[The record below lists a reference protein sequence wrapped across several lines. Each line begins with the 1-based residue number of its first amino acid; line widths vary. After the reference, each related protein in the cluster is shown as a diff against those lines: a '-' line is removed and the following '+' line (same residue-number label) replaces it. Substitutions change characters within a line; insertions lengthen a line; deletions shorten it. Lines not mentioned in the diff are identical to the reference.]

1 MKQRATAHGSKWP
14 KIGKNGKQWKVNT
27 QRPQPQYLLTVCKAE
42 EILRK
47 IQFDTRG
54 TWTVWSWT
62 NMRWRTSRSHTR
74 RTRLNL
80 IDTASDIAYEPGHEI
95 KHQRID
101 AQKGWLAQTTS
112 MTESAALFLQT
123 FVLLCQLDPWIQQAC
138 SSFTDFSWNTCVSTC
153 FLNSIE
159 FVTANACSSCHA
171 WLCTLSWT
179 EYQESSLPVEQDVK
193 TYQFLS
199 VWGHDPSTHVR
210 GATEGWV
217 HKTHWGEAET
227 LWKETNTIWA
237 RGPKRASET
246 EKERNDK
253 KRYSGFWK
261 NSEASK
267 VFHAQHLE
275 GKERSS
281 RRWKMTK
288 ARQSHPEKELRMSSV
303 HFTASWY
310 AENRLGEEVQD
321 PQSLEIRMNTEQKSY
336 HEDLRNEIPE
346 FTQGE
351 IQAAIDSL
359 RKGESKWQHRPKTLR
374 QATKRQKKW
383 SDRSSTKCWSRRR
396 TAHQKHE
403 GEYV

>member
-1 MKQRATAHGSKWP
+1 MKQRGTTHGSKWQ
-14 KIGKNGKQWKVNT
+14 KNRERWKAMEVKT

-47 IQFDTRG
+47 IQFDTHG

-62 NMRWRTSRSHTR
+62 NMRWRTSRSHTP
-74 RTRLNL
+74 RTRLTL
-80 IDTASDIAYEPGHEI
+80 IDTAADIACEPGHEI

-112 MTESAALFLQT
+112 MTESAALFLETLFSLSIGSVDSAGLVQVSQL
-123 FVLLCQLDPWIQQAC
+123 FLEHLCIH
-138 SSFTDFSWNTCVSTC
+138 V

-159 FVTANACSSCHA
+159 FVTANACWSFHA

-179 EYQESSLPVEQDVK
+179 EYQESSLPVEQDVQ
-193 TYQFLS
+193 TYQFFF

-210 GATEGWV
+210 GATEGWDQ
-217 HKTHWGEAET
+217 KTHWGEAKH
-227 LWKETNTIWA
+227 WKETNTIWA
-237 RGPKRASET
+237 RGSKRASET

-253 KRYSGFWK
+253 KRYSGFWR

-281 RRWKMTK
+281 RRWKMTQ

-303 HFTASWY
+303 HFTSKLY

-321 PQSLEIRMNTEQKSY
+321 PQSLEIRMNTEQKSC
-336 HEDLRNEIPE
+336 HEDLRNETPE
-346 FTQGE
+346 FTQVE
-351 IQAAIDSL
+351 IQAAIDSFN
-359 RKGESKWQHRPKTLR
+359 KGE
-374 QATKRQKKW
+374 A
-383 SDRSSTKCWSRRR
+383 SDNTGRRR
-396 TAHQKHE
+396 QDKRRNDKRNDQTDLPRSVEAGGGLPHQKHE
-403 GEYV
+403 AEYV